1 MDRAVERVPADIE
14 QRSLEVHE
22 LFRHLQI
29 ASAQSLFAS
38 NARKFRV
45 RTKRNIIM
53 L

>member
-29 ASAQSLFAS
+29 ASAQSHFAS